1 MDQKWNSAS
10 LRIVSKTITPAVITK
25 TLGIEPTC
33 AYAIKTPVNPRNPSG
48 KIRQE
53 SSWILESGL
62 DESEP
67 LKLHISELLLL
78 IESKVERFKE
88 LMSVCDI
95 EIFCGF
101 SSENGQGGFVLDAA
115 LLKRIGLIPLDLVLD
130 LYPSS

>member
-78 IESKVERFKE
+78 IESYQIR
-88 LMSVCDI
+88 
-95 EIFCGF
+95 
-101 SSENGQGGFVLDAA
+101 
-115 LLKRIGLIPLDLVLD
+115 LIAHTIKSQATSKSRLIHESDHTD
-130 LYPSS
+130 

>member
-1 MDQKWNSAS
+1 MDPKIDQKWNSAS
-10 LRIVSKTITPAVITK
+10 LRIVSKTITPAGITK

-33 AYAIKTPVNPRNPSG
+33 VYAIGIPVHKSNPSS
-48 KIRQE
+48 KIAQRCEARSNLRQE

-67 LKLHISELLLL
+67 LNLHISKLLLL

-88 LMSVCDI
+88 LLSVCDI

-101 SSENGQGGFVLDAA
+101 SSAPASRRCANRKWSRGICA
-115 LLKRIGLIPLDLVLD
+115 
-130 LYPSS
+130 